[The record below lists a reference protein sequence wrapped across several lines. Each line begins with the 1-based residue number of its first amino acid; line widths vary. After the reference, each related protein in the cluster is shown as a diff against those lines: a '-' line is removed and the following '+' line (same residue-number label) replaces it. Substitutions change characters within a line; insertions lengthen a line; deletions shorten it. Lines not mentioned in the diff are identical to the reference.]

1 MKVEFVLPSALQYGD
16 CIEVNGKAGNNKF
29 SIDLISDYLA
39 FDPTILSEQDRT
51 DECELPI
58 VETQPL
64 QILIET
70 TGSWDINA
78 NSPETSTSSHGSSAK
93 RFGFRANENFVCRVV
108 IKTEY
113 YVVYLND
120 MMLSNSEH
128 LVPVGS
134 INGFAIDG
142 DSDISTILFGDLNA
156 IEKYNSKHIAQ
167 HIQSNN
173 PKIIECRLTSDDL
186 LATVLL
192 NDSEEHSKT
201 YDDFSDNHIEN
212 NNITDIEHNTNQD
225 DISNGEFTVTENYL
239 DRERT
244 LEGTYTQ
251 NLKTGNTGFLCNT
264 SNLLHPNSEFTNQCH
279 DNNTNNFVT
288 SNNNQK
294 LSNSSKLIRASSY
307 QLVFDV
313 DSDSNEEIDRNDEV
327 HETSIKTIN
336 LSLFNQ
342 TRAKSIQNLF
352 HFHHNYYDNF
362 DHINKFIHESHQLIS
377 EDEGSNIDRLKD
389 TINVSMHNL
398 ICENKLLES
407 KEFNEVSDS
416 NQLSGKFSTSQL
428 LELVREE
435 FELDQNNEDN
445 VENIQTNKSKL
456 KQENSAV
463 KNTNGVS
470 CHMDSLSNVVKSI
483 NNLTEDGSEL
493 TESTMLNSEKINVL
507 SNRTSETMNSLDN
520 QDHEGNIMLKEC
532 ESKIPVFRNSLSN
545 KHTPNLITNGSQ
557 EIKFKPLRSARK
569 GSFHPRDT
577 DSNPDDCSVLS
588 CSDKQGLIHSRI
600 PQPLCSISHSNSNNN
615 TDHSHKQ
622 LNENDSQQLPIYE
635 SSIKSNSHKYPSSKQ
650 SINGMSKTEIRN
662 DSIAKVNTNKSVI
675 NRNPLKSSRSVNN
688 RKSYPLLSN
697 DMKSLSNPVK
707 NGTNSVKASLDKSP
721 KNFTS
726 SSSSSLSSPSS
737 QPSTTSSS
745 LSSLST
751 KLFSNSVAK
760 PLLRSNGLKSKRQKL
775 IETNNK
781 SPNINTNSRQQE
793 SLINGNLAK
802 SNSTTKFKSTND
814 ISLNSIS
821 TDGKQKDYLNV
832 FNQSISQQC
841 KLINQVNSTTT
852 KFKERDQSVLSN
864 GLHNNNNPCVP
875 CLNNKEPINCTQ
887 PLCENKHILNNVS
900 NNSITT
906 NNNNKM
912 DISKDCIKQE
922 KELHNEYLTLND
934 QSNANHNHDSRN
946 DVKKHLNGNM
956 MTTKSKLTGINEI
969 NNSNNL
975 QSIQNNYTD
984 NTGVHIHD
992 EMTLNV
998 KENNDNYLTASTLSC
1013 TQSMINP
1020 VTNTPG
1026 MSKTP
1031 TILTESTTNGGLCC
1045 EKNRN
1050 SKKFIQ
1056 SPKKWLTPQTSLQRE
1071 NKQTI

>member
-1 MKVEFVLPSALQYGD
+1 MSFCEPINLFHSTIRYPLLELQM
-16 CIEVNGKAGNNKF
+16 F

-142 DSDISTILFGDLNA
+142 DSAISTILFGDLNA
-156 IEKYNSKHIAQ
+156 IEKYNSKHIVQ
-167 HIQSNN
+167 HVQSNN

-186 LATVLL
+186 LATVLF
-192 NDSEEHSKT
+192 NDSEEHSET
-201 YDDFSDNHIEN
+201 HDDFSDNHVKN
-212 NNITDIEHNTNQD
+212 NNIKINVFTGVEHNTKQN
-225 DISNGEFTVTENYL
+225 DISNGEFTIKENHL
-239 DRERT
+239 DREET
-244 LEGTYTQ
+244 LEGTCTQ
-251 NLKTGNTGFLCNT
+251 NLKTGNTGFLCNA
-264 SNLLHPNSEFTNQCH
+264 SNLLHSNSEFISQCH
-279 DNNTNNFVT
+279 ENNTNNFVIN
-288 SNNNQK
+288 NNNQK

-313 DSDSNEEIDRNDEV
+313 DSDSNEEMDRNDEV
-327 HETSIKTIN
+327 NETSIKTVN

-352 HFHHNYYDNF
+352 HFHHNHYDNF
-362 DHINKFIHESHQLIS
+362 DHINKFIHESQLLIS
-377 EDEGSNIDRLKD
+377 EDQGNNIDRLKD
-389 TINVSMHNL
+389 TLNISMNNL
-398 ICENKLLES
+398 IYQNKSLES
-407 KEFNEVSDS
+407 KDFKEVSNS
-416 NQLSGKFSTSQL
+416 NQLSGKFPTSQL
-428 LELVREE
+428 LGLVREE
-435 FELDQNNEDN
+435 FELDQNNKGNLES
-445 VENIQTNKSKL
+445 IQTNNSKL
-456 KQENSAV
+456 KQENSVV

-470 CHMDSLSNVVKSI
+470 CHMDYMSNFVKSI

-493 TESTMLNSEKINVL
+493 TESTMLNSEKINVV
-507 SNRTSETMNSLDN
+507 SNRTTETMNSLDK
-520 QDHEGNIMLKEC
+520 QDHKGHVMPKQLNSMTC
-532 ESKIPVFRNSLSN
+532 ESKIPVFRNNSSN
-545 KHTPNLITNGSQ
+545 KHTPSLITNGLQ
-557 EIKFKPLRSARK
+557 EVKFKPLKSARK
-569 GSFHPRDT
+569 GRFHPRET
-577 DSNPDDCSVLS
+577 YSNPDDCSVLS
-588 CSDKQGLIHSRI
+588 CSDKQELIHSRI
-600 PQPLCSISHSNSNNN
+600 PQPLCLIPNSNSNNN
-615 TDHSHKQ
+615 IDHSH
-622 LNENDSQQLPIYE
+622 NGSQQLPINE
-635 SSIKSNSHKYPSSKQ
+635 SSIKPDCNKYPTNKN
-650 SINGMSKTEIRN
+650 SINGMSKSEVRN
-662 DSIAKVNTNKSVI
+662 NSIVKVNTNKNVI
-675 NRNPLKSSRSVNN
+675 NRNPLKSSQSVNN

-697 DMKSLSNPVK
+697 DMKSFSNPVK
-707 NGTNSVKASLDKSP
+707 NGTDSVKASSLNKSP
-721 KNFTS
+721 TKFTS

-751 KLFSNSVAK
+751 KLCSNSVAK
-760 PLLRSNGLKSKRQKL
+760 PSLRSNGLKSRKQKL

-781 SPNINTNSRQQE
+781 SPNDRQQE
-793 SLINGNLAK
+793 SLMNENLAK
-802 SNSTTKFKSTND
+802 IDPTTKFKSTND
-814 ISLNSIS
+814 ISLSSIA
-821 TDGKQKDYLNV
+821 TDRKQEDYLNV

-864 GLHNNNNPCVP
+864 GLLP
-875 CLNNKEPINCTQ
+875 CLNDKELINCTQ
-887 PLCENKHILNNVS
+887 PLCENKYILNKVS
-900 NNSITT
+900 NNSTT
-906 NNNNKM
+906 TDNNKM
-912 DISKDCIKQE
+912 DIFNDCVKQE
-922 KELHNEYLTLND
+922 NRLHNEYLTLND
-934 QSNANHNHDSRN
+934 QSNVNHNHDSRN

-956 MTTKSKLTGINEI
+956 MTMKSKLTGIDEI

-984 NTGVHIHD
+984 NISIHIHD

-998 KENNDNYLTASTLSC
+998 KENNDNYLPASIISSC
-1013 TQSMINP
+1013 TQSMTNSI
-1020 VTNTPG
+1020 TNTPG
-1026 MSKTP
+1026 ISKTS

-1045 EKNRN
+1045 EKNKN

-1056 SPKKWLTPQTSLQRE
+1056 SPKKWLTRKLSMIKK
-1071 NKQTI
+1071 KQ

>member
-1 MKVEFVLPSALQYGD
+1 MEKPV
-16 CIEVNGKAGNNKF
+16 ITT
-29 SIDLISDYLA
+29 

-120 MMLSNSEH
+120 VMLSNSEH

-142 DSDISTILFGDLNA
+142 DSAISTILFGDLNA
-156 IEKYNSKHIAQ
+156 IEKYNSKHIVQ
-167 HIQSNN
+167 HVQSNN

-186 LATVLL
+186 LATVLC
-192 NDSEEHSKT
+192 NDSEGHSKT
-201 YDDFSDNHIEN
+201 YDDFSDDHVEN
-212 NNITDIEHNTNQD
+212 NNIKINVFTGVEHNTKQD
-225 DISNGEFTVTENYL
+225 DISDGEFTVKENHL
-239 DRERT
+239 DREKT
-244 LEGTYTQ
+244 LEGTCTQ

-264 SNLLHPNSEFTNQCH
+264 SNLLHSINEFTNQCH
-279 DNNTNNFVT
+279 DNNTNNFVIN
-288 SNNNQK
+288 NNNQK
-294 LSNSSKLIRASSY
+294 LSNSNKLIRASSY

-327 HETSIKTIN
+327 NETPIKTVN

-362 DHINKFIHESHQLIS
+362 DHINKFIYESQQLIS
-377 EDEGSNIDRLKD
+377 EDQVNNIGRLKD
-389 TINVSMHNL
+389 TINISMNNL
-398 ICENKLLES
+398 IFQNKSLES
-407 KEFNEVSDS
+407 KDFNEVSDS

-428 LELVREE
+428 LGLVREE

-445 VENIQTNKSKL
+445 LESIQTNKSKL
-456 KQENSAV
+456 KQENSVV

-470 CHMDSLSNVVKSI
+470 CHMDYVSNFVKSI
-483 NNLTEDGSEL
+483 NNLTEDRSEL
-493 TESTMLNSEKINVL
+493 TGSTMLNSEEINVVC
-507 SNRTSETMNSLDN
+507 NRTSETMNSLDN
-520 QDHEGNIMLKEC
+520 QDHEGHVMLKELSSMTY
-532 ESKIPVFRNSLSN
+532 ESKIPVFRNSSSN
-545 KHTPNLITNGSQ
+545 KHIPSLITNGLQ
-557 EIKFKPLRSARK
+557 EVKFKPLKSARK
-569 GSFHPRDT
+569 GRFHPRET

-600 PQPLCSISHSNSNNN
+600 PQPLCLIPNSNSNNN
-615 TDHSHKQ
+615 MDQSH
-622 LNENDSQQLPIYE
+622 NHFNGNGSQQLPINE
-635 SSIKSNSHKYPSSKQ
+635 SSIKPDSNKYPTNKQ
-650 SINGMSKTEIRN
+650 SMNGISKSEVRN
-662 DSIAKVNTNKSVI
+662 DSISKVNTNKNVI
-675 NRNPLKSSRSVNN
+675 NRNPLKSSQSVNN

-697 DMKSLSNPVK
+697 DMKSFSNPVK
-707 NGTNSVKASLDKSP
+707 NGTNSVKASSLNKSP
-721 KNFTS
+721 TKFTS

-751 KLFSNSVAK
+751 KLCSNSVVK
-760 PLLRSNGLKSKRQKL
+760 PLLRSNGLKSRKQKP

-781 SPNINTNSRQQE
+781 SPNDQQQE
-793 SLINGNLAK
+793 SLMNENLAEID
-802 SNSTTKFKSTND
+802 STTKFKSKND
-814 ISLNSIS
+814 ISLSSIS
-821 TDGKQKDYLNV
+821 TDRKQKDYLNV

-852 KFKERDQSVLSN
+852 KFKERDQSVLPN
-864 GLHNNNNPCVP
+864 GLLT
-875 CLNNKEPINCTQ
+875 CLNDKELINCTQ
-887 PLCENKHILNNVS
+887 PLCENKYILNKVS
-900 NNSITT
+900 NNSTT
-906 NNNNKM
+906 TDNNKM
-912 DISKDCIKQE
+912 DTFKDCIKQE
-922 KELHNEYLTLND
+922 NGLHNGYLTLND
-934 QSNANHNHDSRN
+934 QSNVNHNHDSKN

-956 MTTKSKLTGINEI
+956 MTMKSKLTGIDEI

-984 NTGVHIHD
+984 NNGIHIHD

-998 KENNDNYLTASTLSC
+998 KENNDNYLPASIMSSC
-1013 TQSMINP
+1013 TQSMTNSI
-1020 VTNTPG
+1020 TNTPG
-1026 MSKTP
+1026 ISKTS

-1045 EKNRN
+1045 EKNKN

-1056 SPKKWLTPQTSLQRE
+1056 SPKKWLTRKLSMIKKKTL
-1071 NKQTI
+1071 K

>member
-1 MKVEFVLPSALQYGD
+1 MKVEFALPSALQYGD

-142 DSDISTILFGDLNA
+142 DSAISTILFGDLNA
-156 IEKYNSKHIAQ
+156 IEKYNSKHIVQ
-167 HIQSNN
+167 HVQSNN

-186 LATVLL
+186 LATVLF
-192 NDSEEHSKT
+192 NDSEEHSET
-201 YDDFSDNHIEN
+201 YDDFSDNHAKN
-212 NNITDIEHNTNQD
+212 NNIKINVFTGVEHNTKQD
-225 DISNGEFTVTENYL
+225 DISNGEFTIKENHL
-239 DRERT
+239 DREET
-244 LEGTYTQ
+244 LEGTCTQ
-251 NLKTGNTGFLCNT
+251 NLKTGNTGFLCNA
-264 SNLLHPNSEFTNQCH
+264 SNLLHSNSELISQCR
-279 DNNTNNFVT
+279 DNNTNNFVIN
-288 SNNNQK
+288 NNNQK

-327 HETSIKTIN
+327 NETSIKTVN

-352 HFHHNYYDNF
+352 HFHHNHYDNF
-362 DHINKFIHESHQLIS
+362 DHINKFIHASQLLIS
-377 EDEGSNIDRLKD
+377 EDQGNNIDRLKD
-389 TINVSMHNL
+389 TLNISMNNL
-398 ICENKLLES
+398 ICQNKPLES
-407 KEFNEVSDS
+407 KDFNEVSDL
-416 NQLSGKFSTSQL
+416 NQLSGKFPTSQL
-428 LELVREE
+428 LGLVREE
-435 FELDQNNEDN
+435 FELDQNNEGN
-445 VENIQTNKSKL
+445 LESIKTNKSKL
-456 KQENSAV
+456 KQENSVV

-470 CHMDSLSNVVKSI
+470 CHMDYMSNFVKSI
-483 NNLTEDGSEL
+483 NNLTEDRSEL
-493 TESTMLNSEKINVL
+493 TKSTMLNGEKINVV

-520 QDHEGNIMLKEC
+520 QDHKEHIMPKELNSMTC
-532 ESKIPVFRNSLSN
+532 ESKIPVFRNNSSN
-545 KHTPNLITNGSQ
+545 KHTPSLINNGLQ
-557 EIKFKPLRSARK
+557 EVKFKPLKSARK
-569 GSFHPRDT
+569 GRFHPHET

-600 PQPLCSISHSNSNNN
+600 PQPLCLIPNSNSINNI
-615 TDHSHKQ
+615 DKSH
-622 LNENDSQQLPIYE
+622 NGSQQLPINE
-635 SSIKSNSHKYPSSKQ
+635 SSIKPDCNKYPTNKH
-650 SINGMSKTEIRN
+650 SINGISKSEVQN
-662 DSIAKVNTNKSVI
+662 DSIAKLNANKNVV
-675 NRNPLKSSRSVNN
+675 NRNPLKSSQSVNN

-697 DMKSLSNPVK
+697 DMKSFSNPVK
-707 NGTNSVKASLDKSP
+707 NGTDSVKASSMNKSP
-721 KNFTS
+721 TKFTS

-751 KLFSNSVAK
+751 KLCSNSVAK
-760 PLLRSNGLKSKRQKL
+760 PLLRSNGLKSRKQKL

-781 SPNINTNSRQQE
+781 STNDRQQE
-793 SLINGNLAK
+793 SLMNENLAK
-802 SNSTTKFKSTND
+802 IDSTTKFKSTND
-814 ISLNSIS
+814 ISLSSIS
-821 TDGKQKDYLNV
+821 TDRKQKDYLNV
-832 FNQSISQQC
+832 FNQSVSQQC
-841 KLINQVNSTTT
+841 KLTNQVNSTTT

-864 GLHNNNNPCVP
+864 GLLP
-875 CLNNKEPINCTQ
+875 CLNDKELINCTQ
-887 PLCENKHILNNVS
+887 PLCENKYILNKVS
-900 NNSITT
+900 NNSTT
-906 NNNNKM
+906 TDNNKM
-912 DISKDCIKQE
+912 DKFKDCVKQE
-922 KELHNEYLTLND
+922 NGLHNEYLTLND
-934 QSNANHNHDSRN
+934 QSNVNHNHDSRN
-946 DVKKHLNGNM
+946 DVQKHLNGNM
-956 MTTKSKLTGINEI
+956 ITMKSKLTGIDEI

-984 NTGVHIHD
+984 NISIHIHD

-998 KENNDNYLTASTLSC
+998 KENNDNYLPASIISSC
-1013 TQSMINP
+1013 TQSMTNSI
-1020 VTNTPG
+1020 TNTPG
-1026 MSKTP
+1026 ISKTS

-1045 EKNRN
+1045 EKNKN
-1050 SKKFIQ
+1050 SRKFIQ
-1056 SPKKWLTPQTSLQRE
+1056 SPKKWLTRKLSMIKK
-1071 NKQTI
+1071 KQ

>member
-1 MKVEFVLPSALQYGD
+1 MKVEFALPSALQYGD

-142 DSDISTILFGDLNA
+142 DSAISTILFGDLNA
-156 IEKYNSKHIAQ
+156 IEKYNSKHIVQ
-167 HIQSNN
+167 HVQSNN

-186 LATVLL
+186 LATVLF
-192 NDSEEHSKT
+192 NDSEEHSET
-201 YDDFSDNHIEN
+201 YDDFSDNHVKN
-212 NNITDIEHNTNQD
+212 NNIKINVFTGVEHNTKQD
-225 DISNGEFTVTENYL
+225 DISNGEFTIKENHL
-239 DRERT
+239 DREET
-244 LEGTYTQ
+244 LEDTCTQ
-251 NLKTGNTGFLCNT
+251 NLKTGNTGFLCNA
-264 SNLLHPNSEFTNQCH
+264 SNLLHSNSELISQCH
-279 DNNTNNFVT
+279 DNNTNNFVIN
-288 SNNNQK
+288 NNNQK

-327 HETSIKTIN
+327 NETSIKTVN
-336 LSLFNQ
+336 LSLFTQ

-352 HFHHNYYDNF
+352 HFHHNHNDNF
-362 DHINKFIHESHQLIS
+362 DHINKFIHESQLLIS
-377 EDEGSNIDRLKD
+377 EDQGNNIDRLKD
-389 TINVSMHNL
+389 TLNISMNNL
-398 ICENKLLES
+398 ICQNKSLES
-407 KEFNEVSDS
+407 KDFNGVSDS
-416 NQLSGKFSTSQL
+416 NQLSGKFPTSQL
-428 LELVREE
+428 LGLVREE
-435 FELDQNNEDN
+435 FELDQNNE
-445 VENIQTNKSKL
+445 ESIQTNKSKL
-456 KQENSAV
+456 KQENPVV

-470 CHMDSLSNVVKSI
+470 CHMDYMSNFVKSI

-493 TESTMLNSEKINVL
+493 TRSTMLNGEKINVV

-520 QDHEGNIMLKEC
+520 QDHKGYIMPKELNSMTC
-532 ESKIPVFRNSLSN
+532 ESKIPVFRNNSSN
-545 KHTPNLITNGSQ
+545 KHTPSLITSGLQ
-557 EIKFKPLRSARK
+557 EVKFKPLKSARK
-569 GSFHPRDT
+569 GRFH
-577 DSNPDDCSVLS
+577 PDDCSVLS
-588 CSDKQGLIHSRI
+588 CSDKQGIIHSRI
-600 PQPLCSISHSNSNNN
+600 PQPLCLIPNSNSSNNI
-615 TDHSHKQ
+615 DKSH
-622 LNENDSQQLPIYE
+622 NGSQQLPINE
-635 SSIKSNSHKYPSSKQ
+635 SSIKPDCNKYPTNKH
-650 SINGMSKTEIRN
+650 SINGMSKSEVQN
-662 DSIAKVNTNKSVI
+662 DSIAKLNTNKSVI
-675 NRNPLKSSRSVNN
+675 NRNPLKSSQSVNN

-707 NGTNSVKASLDKSP
+707 NGTDSVKASSMNKSP
-721 KNFTS
+721 TKFTS

-751 KLFSNSVAK
+751 KLCSNSVAK
-760 PLLRSNGLKSKRQKL
+760 PLLRSNGLKSRKQKP

-781 SPNINTNSRQQE
+781 STNDRQQE
-793 SLINGNLAK
+793 SLMNENLAK
-802 SNSTTKFKSTND
+802 IDSTTKFKSTND
-814 ISLNSIS
+814 ISLSSIS
-821 TDGKQKDYLNV
+821 TDRKQKDYLNV

-841 KLINQVNSTTT
+841 KLTNQVNSTTT

-864 GLHNNNNPCVP
+864 GLLP
-875 CLNNKEPINCTQ
+875 CLNDKELINCTQ
-887 PLCENKHILNNVS
+887 PLCENKYILNKVS
-900 NNSITT
+900 NNSTT
-906 NNNNKM
+906 TDNNKM
-912 DISKDCIKQE
+912 DKFKDCVKQE
-922 KELHNEYLTLND
+922 NGLHNEYLTLND
-934 QSNANHNHDSRN
+934 QSNVNHNHDSRN

-956 MTTKSKLTGINEI
+956 ITMKSKLTGIDEI

-984 NTGVHIHD
+984 NISIHIHD

-998 KENNDNYLTASTLSC
+998 KENNDNYLPASIIPSC
-1013 TQSMINP
+1013 TQSMTNSI
-1020 VTNTPG
+1020 TNTPG
-1026 MSKTP
+1026 ISKTS
-1031 TILTESTTNGGLCC
+1031 TILTESTTNGGLCY
-1045 EKNRN
+1045 EKNKN
-1050 SKKFIQ
+1050 SRKFIQ

>member
-120 MMLSNSEH
+120 VMLSNSEH

-142 DSDISTILFGDLNA
+142 DSAISTILFGDLNA
-156 IEKYNSKHIAQ
+156 IEKYNSKHIVQ
-167 HIQSNN
+167 HVQSNN

-186 LATVLL
+186 LATVLC
-192 NDSEEHSKT
+192 NDSEGHSKT
-201 YDDFSDNHIEN
+201 YDDFSDDHVEN
-212 NNITDIEHNTNQD
+212 NNIKINVFTGVEHNTKQD
-225 DISNGEFTVTENYL
+225 DISDGEFTVKENHL
-239 DRERT
+239 DREKT
-244 LEGTYTQ
+244 LEGTCTQ

-264 SNLLHPNSEFTNQCH
+264 SNLLHSINEFTNQCH
-279 DNNTNNFVT
+279 DNNTNNFVIN
-288 SNNNQK
+288 NNNQK
-294 LSNSSKLIRASSY
+294 LSNSNKLIRASSY

-327 HETSIKTIN
+327 NETPIKTVN

-362 DHINKFIHESHQLIS
+362 DHINKFIYESQQLIS
-377 EDEGSNIDRLKD
+377 EDQVNNIGRLKD
-389 TINVSMHNL
+389 TINISMNNL
-398 ICENKLLES
+398 IFQNKSLES
-407 KEFNEVSDS
+407 KDFNEVSDS

-428 LELVREE
+428 LGLVREE

-445 VENIQTNKSKL
+445 LESIQTNKSKL
-456 KQENSAV
+456 KQENSVV

-470 CHMDSLSNVVKSI
+470 CHMDYVSNFVKSI
-483 NNLTEDGSEL
+483 NNLTEDRSEL
-493 TESTMLNSEKINVL
+493 TGSTMLNSEEINVVC
-507 SNRTSETMNSLDN
+507 NRTSETMNSLDN
-520 QDHEGNIMLKEC
+520 QDHEGHVMLKELSSMTY
-532 ESKIPVFRNSLSN
+532 ESKIPVFRNSSSN
-545 KHTPNLITNGSQ
+545 KHIPSLITNGLQ
-557 EIKFKPLRSARK
+557 EVKFKPLKSARK
-569 GSFHPRDT
+569 GRFHPRET

-600 PQPLCSISHSNSNNN
+600 PQPLCLIPNSNSNNN
-615 TDHSHKQ
+615 MDQSH
-622 LNENDSQQLPIYE
+622 NHFNGNGSQQLPINE
-635 SSIKSNSHKYPSSKQ
+635 SSIKPDSNKYPTNKQ
-650 SINGMSKTEIRN
+650 SMNGISKSEVRN
-662 DSIAKVNTNKSVI
+662 DSISKVNTNKNVI
-675 NRNPLKSSRSVNN
+675 NRNPLKSSQSVNN

-697 DMKSLSNPVK
+697 DMKSFSNPVK
-707 NGTNSVKASLDKSP
+707 NGTNSVKASSLNKSP
-721 KNFTS
+721 TKFTS

-751 KLFSNSVAK
+751 KLCSNSVVK
-760 PLLRSNGLKSKRQKL
+760 PLLRSNGLKSRKQKP

-781 SPNINTNSRQQE
+781 SPNDQQQE
-793 SLINGNLAK
+793 SLMNENLAEID
-802 SNSTTKFKSTND
+802 STTKFKSKND
-814 ISLNSIS
+814 ISLSSIS
-821 TDGKQKDYLNV
+821 TDRKQKDYLNV

-852 KFKERDQSVLSN
+852 KFKERDQSVLPN
-864 GLHNNNNPCVP
+864 GLLT
-875 CLNNKEPINCTQ
+875 CLNDKELINCTQ
-887 PLCENKHILNNVS
+887 PLCENKYILNKVS
-900 NNSITT
+900 NNSTT
-906 NNNNKM
+906 TDNNKM
-912 DISKDCIKQE
+912 DTFKDCIKQE
-922 KELHNEYLTLND
+922 NGLHNGYLTLND
-934 QSNANHNHDSRN
+934 QSNVNHNHDSKN

-956 MTTKSKLTGINEI
+956 MTMKSKLTGIDEI

-984 NTGVHIHD
+984 NNGIHIHD

-998 KENNDNYLTASTLSC
+998 KENNDNYLPASIMSSC
-1013 TQSMINP
+1013 TQSMTNSI
-1020 VTNTPG
+1020 TNTPG
-1026 MSKTP
+1026 ISKTS

-1045 EKNRN
+1045 EKNKN

-1056 SPKKWLTPQTSLQRE
+1056 SPKKWLTPQTSLQRG
-1071 NKQTI
+1071 NK